1 MYLRVIQE
9 LIGTDYKL
17 TLKSLKKCKTTWG
30 YDREFHGKQEIFMEC
45 NRRGESWAS
54 LERKSSKKCFSLPL
68 WDCMVAWKF
77 IPLHG
82 SSILL
87 SKDYLKEKKKKDF
100 HSYLLCLHF
109 VHGTVLPRHRFLA
122 ASVLCLKLKFL
133 GRGTLVN

>member
-45 NRRGESWAS
+45 NRREESWAS
-54 LERKSSKKCFSLPL
+54 SERKSSKKCFSLPL

-87 SKDYLKEKKKKDF
+87 SKDYLKEKKKRL
-100 HSYLLCLHF
+100 S
-109 VHGTVLPRHRFLA
+109 
-122 ASVLCLKLKFL
+122 
-133 GRGTLVN
+133 

>member
-45 NRRGESWAS
+45 NRREESWAS
-54 LERKSSKKCFSLPL
+54 SERKSSKKCFSLPL

-87 SKDYLKEKKKKDF
+87 SKDYLKEKKKKTF
-100 HSYLLCLHF
+100 IVISCVFTLCMALFCQGTDSWLPQSF
-109 VHGTVLPRHRFLA
+109 V
-122 ASVLCLKLKFL
+122 
-133 GRGTLVN
+133 